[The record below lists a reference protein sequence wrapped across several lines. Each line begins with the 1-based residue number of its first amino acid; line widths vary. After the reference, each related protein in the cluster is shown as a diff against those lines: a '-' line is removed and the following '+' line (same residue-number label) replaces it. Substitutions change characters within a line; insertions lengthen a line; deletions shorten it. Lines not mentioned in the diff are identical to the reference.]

1 MNGSGNGDA
10 LNKKSNSLDAW
21 ITIRLSIE
29 AATRSLGLAAHSPHR
44 RSFIVFRHRDS
55 SYSLPGS
62 RFHMR
67 GTAVVVSHQR
77 AIQFTGNPNR
87 LLSVRSLVRNEILP
101 VPHNSYDAVNIPVIQ
116 LYSVLSNFGRG
127 EQECQYRYH
136 PGAYRHNQYKA
147 DNLSHTPILNW
158 CPLCANISETPA
170 PAAAT
175 AQLVRDEIGKKG
187 NAWKIHLS
195 LFPVAQRVL
204 NPPFINPH
212 LPKMYSI
219 CRDFHPYPRE
229 EEIPALVMLEISE
242 YARRPKLEKIPRG
255 RLNSSASFM
264 DIESAIRQG
273 AREKAAALLYAFQ
286 EQKGKE
292 ELARRLLLLG
302 SGYLDQS
309 LGHSV
314 SCTAI
319 ISLEMMERTD
329 QDPWPTLA
337 TLADYFCKGQF
348 HTPPDLRKA
357 AQPFPRRKPRI
368 SSY

>member
-1 MNGSGNGDA
+1 MID
-10 LNKKSNSLDAW
+10 
-21 ITIRLSIE
+21 
-29 AATRSLGLAAHSPHR
+29 
-44 RSFIVFRHRDS
+44 
-55 SYSLPGS
+55 
-62 RFHMR
+62 
-67 GTAVVVSHQR
+67 
-77 AIQFTGNPNR
+77 
-87 LLSVRSLVRNEILP
+87 LLLQKLEES
-101 VPHNSYDAVNIPVIQ
+101 D
-116 LYSVLSNFGRG
+116 
-127 EQECQYRYH
+127 
-136 PGAYRHNQYKA
+136 
-147 DNLSHTPILNW
+147 
-158 CPLCANISETPA
+158 
-170 PAAAT
+170 AAAA

-212 LPKMYSI
+212 LPKMHSI
-219 CRDFHPYPRE
+219 CRDFHPYLRE

-273 AREKAAALLYAFQ
+273 DREKAAALLYAFH
-286 EQKGKE
+286 EQRGKE
-292 ELARRLLLLG
+292 ELARSLLLLG

-314 SCTAI
+314 SCTAFI
-319 ISLEMMERTD
+319 CLEMMERTD

-348 HTPPDLRKA
+348 HTTPDLRKA
-357 AQPFPRRKPRI
+357 AALPPEETQDQQLLRAASGPGIVNLHHTITRYAVERIRHLLSEAEYSHMIARWIDFMGAKRTKMISLDTSEGSELKDYTHFHQYFSKREEKPILASLARLIPSEEGRRQVGRYLIKGICDLYQGNYDPHYLTGLASALWVVNHYWNQPSIAINALAQCVNYFFSHMI
-368 SSY
+368 Y